1 MNNCLVM
8 LTKNFPF
15 DKGEEFIENE
25 IPILAKAFEKVILI
39 ATSTADQAVQTR
51 NVPEN
56 TSVFRIAASKIKRGI
71 PTEAI
76 KFLLFPNHN
85 GCCGQSE
92 KEEVAHSL
100 KKRLY
105 LTYFLAKSEQVYR
118 ESAKI
123 LGGCGLEKYDGITFY
138 SYWFYDTAVAA
149 VRLKNNCPAPAK
161 CAVSRAHGYDLYC
174 ERNSLNY
181 LPLRNY
187 LFENIDMVYPCSQN
201 GSNYLKKGYP
211 EYSEKVETA
220 YLGTADHGFSP
231 ENNTSELHIVSCCY
245 IVPVKRVELLAQA
258 LAGLKGSGL
267 KLKWTHFGDGAGLEE
282 LKNYAANSLDFIEY
296 RFAGKVKNAELMEY
310 YRNNPVDV
318 FINTSSSEG
327 LPVSIM
333 EASSFGIPTIA
344 TNVGG
349 TGEIVRDGE
358 TGFLLKADVS
368 PEELAKKIKQFAL
381 LPEDKKKQLRKNC
394 RTLWMNKF
402 NAATNYEQ
410 FAQKIQ
416 PVS

>member
-8 LTKNFPF
+8 LTKTFPF

-25 IPILAKAFEKVILI
+25 VPVLAKAFKKVILI

-56 TSVFRIAASKIKRGI
+56 TSVFRIPASRIKRGI
-71 PTEAI
+71 PAEAL
-76 KFLLFPNHN
+76 KFLAFPNYN
-85 GCCGQSE
+85 GCCGQNE
-92 KEEVAHSL
+92 KEAVGRSL

-105 LTYFLAKSEQVYR
+105 LAYFLAKSERVYR
-118 ESAKI
+118 EASKI
-123 LGGCGLEKYDGITFY
+123 LAGCELEKYGGVTFY
-138 SYWFYDTAVAA
+138 SYWFYDTAAAA
-149 VRLKNNCPAPAK
+149 VRLKNDCPVPAK
-161 CAVSRAHGYDLYC
+161 RAISRAHGYDLYS
-174 ERNSLNY
+174 ERNSMNY

-187 LFENIDMVYPCSQN
+187 LMENVDMVYPCSQN
-201 GSNYLKKGYP
+201 GSSYLKKRYP
-211 EYSEKVETA
+211 EYSFKVETA
-220 YLGTADHGFSP
+220 YLGTGDRGLSP
-231 ENNTSELHIVSCCY
+231 ESSGGEFHIVSCCY

-258 LAGLKGSGL
+258 LAVLKNSGL
-267 KLKWTHFGDGAGLEE
+267 KLKWTHFGDGDGLEE
-282 LKNYAANSLDFIEY
+282 LKNYAADSLGFMEC
-296 RFAGKVKNAELMEY
+296 RLAGKVKNPELMEY

-368 PEELAKKIKQFAL
+368 PEELADKIKQFAL
-381 LPEDKKKQLRKNC
+381 LPEDKKKLLRKNC
-394 RTLWMNKF
+394 RSLWMDEF
-402 NAATNYEQ
+402 NAATNYER
-410 FAQKIQ
+410 FAKNIQ
-416 PVS
+416 PV